1 MEAGN
6 ADVVNSKRAGDAQRE
21 DESPWPSGRTPEGAP
36 WGASRKVAFRFAF
49 SYLSLYLYP
58 LSATLGWF
66 WWFWFRWEEHT
77 YEAPWRQVVP
87 WVAAH
92 ILRLRYEVSVST
104 SRDSTYEYVKVLCFV
119 LIAALATVVWSV
131 IDRKRIAHPKLN
143 QWIRFYV
150 RVVLAF
156 TMIGFGVFKIIPMQM
171 PPPGLTTM
179 MRPFGDLG
187 PWPNSLLWNF
197 MGASAGYV
205 ILCGLVET
213 LGGVLLL
220 IPGMTTLGALV
231 SLGALVNVF
240 TLSGFYEVPVVLGVA
255 HLILLASFLLVP
267 DIHRLVNLLVL
278 NRGTEPE
285 RRRPLF
291 RRRWLHYSLWGVQW
305 ALGIYVIVIQLSR
318 ASTYTHLNNSVPV
331 TTPIY
336 GIWSVDEFTVDGQSR
351 PPLLTDNLRWQRVI
365 FDSEPIMFPKMIAT
379 IQEMSGQFSSYVATP
394 DTNNSTLSWRS
405 PENAELNEL
414 RSLNHM
420 TVGGQGNV
428 EMNYNRLSPDAM
440 ILDGLMNGH
449 RLRVTLKKED
459 RQFTLKTLRFRWIT
473 ENKDLLLS
481 PEE

>member
-143 QWIRFYV
+143 QWIRFCV

-231 SLGALVNVF
+231 SLGAVVAVF
-240 TLSGFYEVPVVLGVA
+240 TQTGLYCVPVVLGA
-255 HLILLASFLLVP
+255 GHLILLALFLVLP
-267 DIHRLVNLLVL
+267 DLRRLINLFVL
-278 NRGTEPE
+278 NRVADPQP
-285 RRRPLF
+285 RPPLL
-291 RRRWLHYSLWGVQW
+291 RRRWANYSLWGIQW
-305 ALGIYVIVIQLSR
+305 GLGIYLIAMMLSR
-318 ASTYTHLNNSVPV
+318 GLTETRLRSSVPV
-331 TTPIY
+331 TTPLY
-336 GIWSVDEFTVDGQSR
+336 GLWKVNEFTANGQVH
-351 PPLLTDNLRWQRVI
+351 PPILTDNLRWQRVI
-365 FDSEPIMFPKMIAT
+365 FDSDTRLSPRMIAT
-379 IQEMSGQFSSYVATP
+379 IQDMDGQFCPYVATL
-394 DTNNSTLSWRS
+394 DKNTSTLSLS
-405 PENAELNEL
+405 NPSKTELIEFQL
-414 RSLNHM
+414 LIH
-420 TVGGQGNV
+420 TQVGGQGSAQL
-428 EMNYNRLSPDAM
+428 NYNRLSPDAM
-440 ILDGLMNGH
+440 ILEGLMNGN
-449 RLRVTLKKED
+449 RFRVTLKKEE
-459 RQFTLKTLRFRWIT
+459 RQFALKTLGFHWIT
-473 ENKDLLLS
+473 DKDVAY
-481 PEE
+481 